1 MQGNKARKA
10 HPEANS
16 TMTTTR
22 PHDDS
27 FVTALGL
34 TLRRHLWRSFTPRLL
49 ARMVLAQWDRLAV
62 ERLLADVPGASPGT
76 WGEVAPA
83 PVDDPRA
90 DALEAHLAAHRWK
103 HLTAGALGRQL
114 LPLLDDVPR

>member
-1 MQGNKARKA
+1 
-10 HPEANS
+10 
-16 TMTTTR
+16 MTTTR

-34 TLRRHLWRSFTPRLL
+34 TLGRHLWRSFTPRLL
-49 ARMVLAQWDRLAV
+49 ARMALAQWDRLAV

-76 WGEVAPA
+76 WSEVAPA

-90 DALEAHLAAHRWK
+90 DALEAHLAARRWK

-114 LPLLDDVPR
+114 LPLLDDGPR